1 MFFYYT
7 IFLDSDTVKSY
18 HLTRK
23 TSQVTEIFPILKDST
38 NQTHRSL
45 FEVFGAVRGQGFCF
59 LFSQNSQK
67 LLFRNRPFNP
77 IVRE

>member
-7 IFLDSDTVKSY
+7 IFLHSDTVKSS

-23 TSQVTEIFPILKDST
+23 TFQATDIFPILKDST

-45 FEVFGAVRGQGFCF
+45 FEVFGAVRNTQ
-59 LFSQNSQK
+59 LNQLRLLSRHQYTHLIQK
-67 LLFRNRPFNP
+67 KPT
-77 IVRE
+77 

>member
-7 IFLDSDTVKSY
+7 IFWHSDIVKNY

-45 FEVFGAVRGQGFCF
+45 FEVFGAVRYSDFGRYIAT
-59 LFSQNSQK
+59 K
-67 LLFRNRPFNP
+67 
-77 IVRE
+77 VRVC